1 MAAIADLP
9 VQQEGL
15 INVMAIQ
22 DEVEV
27 GKMHV
32 MKSDMISYIMSLQAK
47 YLPAHDME
55 GSRAASPEA
64 SAYC

>member
-1 MAAIADLP
+1 MAF
-9 VQQEGL
+9 
-15 INVMAIQ
+15 Q

-32 MKSDMISYIMSLQAK
+32 MKSYLISYMMSLQAK